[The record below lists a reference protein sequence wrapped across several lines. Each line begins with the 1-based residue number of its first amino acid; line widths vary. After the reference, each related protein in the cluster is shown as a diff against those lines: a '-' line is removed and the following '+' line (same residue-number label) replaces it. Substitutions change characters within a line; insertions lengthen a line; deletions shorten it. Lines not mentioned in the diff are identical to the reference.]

1 MNDYTTSLCKK
12 IRAVGVPKKVAHQL
26 VNEIQKWIS
35 SNGVEWTNSRLKDL
49 KQWYETYLAGNP
61 IPPAW
66 FKHGKD
72 NLPLGIFKYVFEL
85 RNQQK
90 ALSILSVNTLF
101 IAEEILGSQ
110 RTKFLEAVNAGP
122 LEQRLDLSEIPLSD
136 KRKLPDLKSQ
146 LSVPGYDAITGKS
159 IPVGVKDDSKMDH
172 LEAKKL
178 FLRPVT
184 DSRNIAY
191 KQWIRQNKSSL
202 NACKTKKEKTELL
215 KAWRQ
220 SATQAAVR
228 FRRLQVCNAY
238 VESWENVPT
247 PTLEYL
253 RREGRLELVPP
264 ALLTDDRDD
273 GSIFATI
280 PTQDQLAGSIGVIQ
294 QEALKARWV
303 ANPNRISQSM
313 MGPLG
318 DHWYNI
324 LRSLPTDC
332 TFNQEAGM
340 SWVQDQLRHGVCLAG
355 TDLSSATDLLDR
367 QLCLEIITRTY
378 LGRDWNLQSDWVSPV
393 ETSYRNAVDHF
404 MQISAMEWTFPEG
417 GTVSWDRGQPLGAYP
432 SFAMLALTNNAL
444 GRQACLE
451 AGIPLDSFRVL
462 GDDFIIDARAV
473 DKYCSLVERL
483 GGSINHSK
491 TLTSDRCAEFAGRV
505 ITPQRVMNKTVKFK
519 EMSDNSFMSLMAGLG
534 DQAKSLL
541 RPRQRKQYEL
551 FKFIPGIAVDGPYS
565 QNSFGY
571 PLNQRYAWYL
581 DQVEAKR
588 VLPEKE
594 YLDSWQFASE
604 IYYFLSEEDRA
615 DEFELAIPF
624 TFSDDFQS
632 SLATAVAQKGDPRL
646 TNGKTCLEALEEI
659 SSSPT
664 FQSFKVWIESE
675 VSKIP
680 NSELQKWNPESPMF
694 SEIQE
699 TLESRRQQ
707 ELAAK
712 HAEKHV
718 KESIHR
724 ATHQSHD
731 DGWDLDR

>member
-35 SNGVEWTNSRLKDL
+35 SNGIEWTNSRLKDL

-61 IPPAW
+61 TPPSW

-72 NLPLGIFKYVFEL
+72 NLPLGVFKYVFNL
-85 RNQQK
+85 KNQQK

-101 IAEEILGSQ
+101 KAEEILESQ
-110 RTKFLEAVNAGP
+110 RSKFLEAVNAGS
-122 LEQRLDLSEIPLSD
+122 LEQSPDLSEVPLSD
-136 KRKLPDLKSQ
+136 KRRLPDLKAQ
-146 LSVPGYDAITGKS
+146 LSVPSYDSITGKS
-159 IPVGVKDDSKMDH
+159 IPVGVKDEEKMSH
-172 LEAKKL
+172 LVAKKV
-178 FLRPVT
+178 FLNPVT
-184 DSRNIAY
+184 DERNKIY
-191 KQWIRQNKSSL
+191 KRLIKGSKPQL
-202 NACKTKKEKTELL
+202 DACKSRREKTELL
-215 KAWRQ
+215 KELQHLASRE
-220 SATQAAVR
+220 AVHV
-228 FRRLQVCNAY
+228 RRLQMCNAY

-253 RREGRLELVPP
+253 RKEGRLELVPP
-264 ALLTDDRDD
+264 ALLTDGRDD

-332 TFNQEAGM
+332 TFNQEEGM
-340 SWVQDQLRHGVCLAG
+340 SWVQDQLQHGVCLAG

-367 QLCLEIITRTY
+367 QMCLEIITRTF
-378 LGRDWNLQSDWVSPV
+378 LGRDWNNQSDWTLPV
-393 ETSYRNAVDHF
+393 EKSYRNAVDHF
-404 MQISAMEWTFPEG
+404 MQISAMEWTYPEG

-444 GRQACLE
+444 GRQACRE

-473 DKYCSLVERL
+473 DKYCSLVESF

-505 ITPQRVMNKTVKFK
+505 ITPQRVMNKTTKFK
-519 EMSDNSFMSLMAGLG
+519 EMSDNSFMSLMSGLG

-541 RPRQRKQYEL
+541 RPRQRKQYEE
-551 FKFIPGIAVDGPYS
+551 FKFIPGIAVQGPYS

-571 PLNQRYAWYL
+571 SLSDRYAWYL
-581 DQVEAKR
+581 QQVEARR

-594 YLDSWQFASE
+594 KMDSWQFASE
-604 IYYFLSEEDRA
+604 IYYFLSEENRA

-659 SSSPT
+659 SSSPS
-664 FQSFKVWIESE
+664 FQSFLVWIESE
-675 VSKIP
+675 VSKLP
-680 NSELQKWNPESPMF
+680 KSELQKWNPDSPMF
-694 SEIQE
+694 SEIQDL
-699 TLESRRQQ
+699 LESRRQQ

-712 HAEKHV
+712 RAEQLV

-724 ATHQSHD
+724 ATHVSHD
-731 DGWDLDR
+731 DGWDLGL